1 MGSSWIT
8 GIAVHWFPMANGISG
23 NYKTVV
29 IIFKHSVQIL
39 TSKRALILTFLWLRF
54 LYLRATLY
62 RDRVRLK
69 KCGTRLEK
77 WTP

>member
-39 TSKRALILTFLWLRF
+39 TSKRALILTFLCLRF
-54 LYLRATLY
+54 LYLSAS
-62 RDRVRLK
+62 
-69 KCGTRLEK
+69 
-77 WTP
+77 